1 MPEVEV
7 RFARALQ
14 SQARLPASCTARAAT
29 ARQAVRA
36 VAAHYPQ
43 LERFILDDQRRVRQ
57 HVNIF
62 INDTQIRDRIELSD
76 PLHEGDQLHILPAVS
91 GGAHSAIP
99 TPTPVIPAT
108 TSAIPTLISVIPAT
122 TSVIPATTPVIPALA
137 AGISPRNLRPL
148 FPSFPPPSGNLPR
161 TTSSPPFRHSHSTR
175 E

>member
-1 MPEVEV
+1 MPQVEV

-14 SQARLPASCTARAAT
+14 SQAHLPASCTASAAT

-36 VAAHYPQ
+36 VARHYPQ

-91 GGAHSAIP
+91 GGAHAAIP
-99 TPTPVIPAT
+99 TTTPVIPA
-108 TSAIPTLISVIPAT
+108 A
-122 TSVIPATTPVIPALA
+122 TPVIPALA
-137 AGISPRNLRPL
+137 AGISPRNLQSPATGFPL
-148 FPSFPPPSGNLPR
+148 KAGMTNPDHP
-161 TTSSPPFRHSHSTR
+161 TT
-175 E
+175 

>member
-14 SQARLPASCTARAAT
+14 SQARLPASCTASADT
-29 ARQAVRA
+29 AQQAVRA
-36 VAAHYPQ
+36 VARHYPQ

-99 TPTPVIPAT
+99 TP
-108 TSAIPTLISVIPAT
+108 
-122 TSVIPATTPVIPALA
+122 
-137 AGISPRNLRPL
+137 
-148 FPSFPPPSGNLPR
+148 
-161 TTSSPPFRHSHSTR
+161 
-175 E
+175 EQE

>member
-14 SQARLPASCTARAAT
+14 SQARLPASCTASAAT

-91 GGAHSAIP
+91 GGAHAAIP
-99 TPTPVIPAT
+99 APE
-108 TSAIPTLISVIPAT
+108 
-122 TSVIPATTPVIPALA
+122 
-137 AGISPRNLRPL
+137 
-148 FPSFPPPSGNLPR
+148 
-161 TTSSPPFRHSHSTR
+161 R

>member
-1 MPEVEV
+1 MPQVEV

-14 SQARLPASCTARAAT
+14 SQARLPASCTASADT

-91 GGAHSAIP
+91 GGAHAAILAHTPAIP
-99 TPTPVIPAT
+99 TPTPVIPT
-108 TSAIPTLISVIPAT
+108 TTP
-122 TSVIPATTPVIPALA
+122 VIPATTPVIPALA
-137 AGISPRNLRPL
+137 AGISPRNLQNPEGMTN
-148 FPSFPPPSGNLPR
+148 PDHP
-161 TTSSPPFRHSHSTR
+161 TI
-175 E
+175 

>member
-1 MPEVEV
+1 MPQVEV

-14 SQARLPASCTARAAT
+14 SQAHLPASCTARAAT

-91 GGAHSAIP
+91 GGAPQPPLP
-99 TPTPVIPAT
+99 TPSFLAH
-108 TSAIPTLISVIPAT
+108 
-122 TSVIPATTPVIPALA
+122 TPVIPALA
-137 AGISPRNLRPL
+137 AGISPRNLQNPVAMTEARAR
-148 FPSFPPPSGNLPR
+148 R
-161 TTSSPPFRHSHSTR
+161 TPQKPHPTI
-175 E
+175 